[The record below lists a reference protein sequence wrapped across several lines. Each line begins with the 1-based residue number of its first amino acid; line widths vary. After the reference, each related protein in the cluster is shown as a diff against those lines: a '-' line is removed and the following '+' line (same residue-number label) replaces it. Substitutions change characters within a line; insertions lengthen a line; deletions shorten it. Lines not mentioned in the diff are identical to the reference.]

1 MELCFGSFDEIPCS
15 QLVGKFSFRN
25 LTIAIRLWPLGPS
38 SFDLAQ
44 KELCL
49 NGSLNGVGEMCGRNQ
64 NLNSS
69 YDDLFGKVAITIM

>member
-1 MELCFGSFDEIPCS
+1 MFM
-15 QLVGKFSFRN
+15 
-25 LTIAIRLWPLGPS
+25 ALGPS
-38 SFDLAQ
+38 SFDLAR

-69 YDDLFGKVAITIM
+69 YDDLFGKVSITIM